1 MSFYTALTGL
11 KNAQTSLSVTSHN
24 IANSETNGFKKSR
37 VQFSDI
43 VAGSA
48 FTNPRLLQG
57 IGSTVKAITQ
67 NFAQGPIEQTG
78 SALDLSINGD
88 GFFTT
93 KAQPPG
99 TQTYYTRSGSFEIN
113 GSGNIVDGSSNIL
126 QVFQTDTSGNLTT
139 TPGTMIDAFVP
150 SDSKNDGTGAAF
162 AGVTVADNGNITASF
177 ADGSNQVIGKISL
190 ASFISSQGLKQEGS
204 ANWTATG
211 ISGQAVY
218 GEPTVGQYGKMLS
231 GSLERSNVDISEE
244 MVNLITA
251 QRDFQANAKTIDTS
265 TQIATT
271 IINLR
276 T

>member
-78 SALDLSINGD
+78 SALDLSVNGD

-93 KAQPPG
+93 KTVTGA
-99 TQTYYTRSGSFEIN
+99 QTYFTRNGAFEID
-113 GSGNIVDGSSNIL
+113 GGGYIIDGSSNRL
-126 QVFQTDTSGNLTT
+126 QVFATDSAGNLTT
-139 TPGTMIDAFVP
+139 TPPTMTDALVP
-150 SDSKNDGTGAAF
+150 QTSLPNGAGSAF
-162 AGVTVADNGNITASF
+162 AGVTVADNGNVTASY
-177 ADGSNQVIGKISL
+177 ADGTNQVVGKITL
-190 ASFISSQGLKQEGS
+190 ATFISSQGLKQEGS
-204 ANWTATG
+204 SNWTATG
-211 ISGQAVY
+211 ISGVAVY
-218 GEPTVGQYGKMLS
+218 GEPTVGQYGKLLS

-244 MVNLITA
+244 MVSLITA
-251 QRDFQANAKTIDTS
+251 QRDFQANAKTIDTT